1 MGNVRKRRAKEDR
14 EGERTMIGPKEVLT
28 ARDDEIIPNFLNWG
42 RRVEQRLNKL
52 ETKTRELLHT
62 KEELLNIRKTFEQL
76 SESSH
81 SDIRAMVKTDEINS
95 LKERLQNTTQ
105 RLSEE
110 INTLKKSL
118 QNTKH
123 RLCKTN
129 HSLSEIE
136 LAASI
141 ITSLYSSQSY
151 DTVVCRTSHYISH
164 YH

>member
-1 MGNVRKRRAKEDR
+1 
-14 EGERTMIGPKEVLT
+14 MIGPKEVLT
-28 ARDDEIIPNFLNWG
+28 ARDDEIIPNFLNWA
-42 RRVEQRLNKL
+42 RKVEQRLTKL
-52 ETKTRELLHT
+52 ETQTNELQHT
-62 KEELLNIRKTFEQL
+62 KEELLTVRKTFEQL

-110 INTLKKSL
+110 INTLKKRL